1 MSNTHELL
9 PTHDNLIRLVEA
21 RHTDPHSILG
31 MHFDEK
37 LSSIV
42 VRVFDV
48 EAQDVYI
55 LFDGKREQLEQIHE
69 AGLFAIKFPNSK
81 KHFTYQLEK
90 IFDGN
95 SVITEDSYCY
105 MPGIGEMDVYLF
117 NSGEHQRIY
126 ETMGAHLKNY
136 DGVEGVLFTV
146 WAPNAERVSVVG
158 DFNNWNGTRN
168 MMRLMGH
175 SGIWELF
182 IPRMSAGD
190 VYKFEI
196 RAMNGD
202 VFCKLDPYA
211 LQTELRPNNAAIVS
225 KGTDFT
231 WSDEAWIEK
240 RKTTEWLEAPVNM
253 YEVHLASWQGPGL
266 RSINHDGDDDSDFHN
281 YREIAH
287 ALADYV
293 CEMGYTHIELMPVS
307 EHPLDISWGY
317 QVTAYYS
324 PTARHGTPEDF
335 AYFVNH
341 MHERGIGVVMDWVP
355 AHFPKDAFALGRF
368 DGTSLYEHADPKQG
382 EHRDWGTYIFNF
394 GRSEVR
400 NFLIG
405 NALYWIDKFHID
417 GLRVD
422 AVASMLYLDYSKEE
436 GDWIP
441 NEHGGNE
448 NLEAISFMRRL
459 NELSHELFPGSLMI
473 AEESTAFPSV
483 SRPAYL
489 GGLGYTCKWNMGWM
503 HDTLEYFQQD
513 PVHRKYHHGT
523 LTFAL
528 LYAHSENFVLPFSH
542 DEVVHG
548 KKSMLGKMP
557 GDYWQ
562 QFANLRALYTYMLT
576 HPGKSL
582 LFMGSEFGQ
591 WTEWNCQ
598 KGLDWNVLEHEA
610 HQKLSN
616 LVKDI
621 NHFYKAT
628 SSLWEDDFRPEG
640 FQWIDGG
647 DYEQSVISF
656 IRWDKKHEN
665 PVVVVLNLTPVVR
678 ENYCVGV
685 PAGGKW
691 REAINTDN
699 ECYYGSNVLNTGEL
713 HAQEGDHHGQPYYLD
728 LNLAPLSGMI
738 YTLD

>member
-1 MSNTHELL
+1 
-9 PTHDNLIRLVEA
+9 
-21 RHTDPHSILG
+21 
-31 MHFDEK
+31 
-37 LSSIV
+37 
-42 VRVFDV
+42 
-48 EAQDVYI
+48 
-55 LFDGKREQLEQIHE
+55 
-69 AGLFAIKFPNSK
+69 
-81 KHFTYQLEK
+81 
-90 IFDGN
+90 
-95 SVITEDSYCY
+95 
-105 MPGIGEMDVYLF
+105 
-117 NSGEHQRIY
+117 
-126 ETMGAHLKNY
+126 MG
-136 DGVEGVLFTV
+136 
-146 WAPNAERVSVVG
+146 S
-158 DFNNWNGTRN
+158 
-168 MMRLMGH
+168 

-182 IPRMSAGD
+182 IPSMSAGD

-196 RAMNGD
+196 RAKNGD
-202 VFCKLDPYA
+202 TFCKLDPYA
-211 LQTELRPNNAAIVS
+211 LQTEMRPNNAAIVS
-225 KGTDFT
+225 NGTDFD
-231 WSDEAWIEK
+231 WNDHG
-240 RKTTEWLEAPVNM
+240 WLEYRKNTSWLDAPVNM
-253 YEVHLASWQGPGL
+253 YEVHLGSWQGPGL
-266 RSINHDGDDDSDFHN
+266 REIDQNDENDFHN

-293 CEMGYTHIELMPVS
+293 VEMGYTHVELMPVL

-317 QVTAYYS
+317 QVTAYYA
-324 PTARHGTPEDF
+324 PTARHGSPEDF

-368 DGTSLYEHADPKQG
+368 DGTALYEHADPRQG

-394 GRSEVR
+394 GRNEVR

-422 AVASMLYLDYSKEE
+422 AVASMLYLDYSKED

-441 NEHGGNE
+441 NEYGGNE
-448 NLEAISFMRRL
+448 NLDAISFMRRL
-459 NELSHELFPGSLMI
+459 NELTHELYPGSLMI

-483 SRPAYL
+483 SGPAYL

-548 KKSMLGKMP
+548 KRSMLDKMP

-562 QFANLRALYTYMLT
+562 KFANLRALYAYMLT

-582 LFMGSEFGQ
+582 LFMGAEFGQ

-598 KGLDWNVLEHEA
+598 KGLDWDLLGFEA
-610 HQKLSN
+610 HQKLN
-616 LVKDI
+616 LLFKDV

-628 SSLWEDDFRPEG
+628 PSLWEDDFRSEG

-656 IRWDKKHEN
+656 IRWDKNREK

-685 PAGGKW
+685 PMGGRW

-699 ECYYGSNVLNTGEL
+699 ERYFGSNVLNTGEL
-713 HAQEGDHHGQPYYLD
+713 WADEGDHHGQPYFLN